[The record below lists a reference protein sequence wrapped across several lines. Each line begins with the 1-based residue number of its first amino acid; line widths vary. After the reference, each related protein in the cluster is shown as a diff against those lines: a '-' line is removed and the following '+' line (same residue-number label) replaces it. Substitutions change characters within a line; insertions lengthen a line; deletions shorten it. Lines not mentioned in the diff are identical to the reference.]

1 MQIQDHLD
9 QLLNDA
15 PGCSLATYGDL
26 SSGLIL
32 KWSAPSPCPR
42 EVLDQLSEQSAGCF
56 ALLDPALLP
65 EGIPAPEYGR
75 AVMAFTDRVTRVFAR
90 SAEAPDD
97 IVGAVFAPQTD
108 ANVALDLTREAAEKL
123 ASPQ

>member
-15 PGCSLATYGDL
+15 PGSSLATFGDL

-32 KWSAPSPCPR
+32 KWSAQSPCPR
-42 EVLDQLSEQSAGCF
+42 EVLDQLAEQSAGCF
-56 ALLDPALLP
+56 GLLDPALLP
-65 EGIPAPEYGR
+65 EGIPAPDYGR
-75 AVMAFTDRVTRVFAR
+75 AMIAFTDRATRVFAR
-90 SAEAPDD
+90 STEAPDD
-97 IVGAVFAPQTD
+97 IVGAVFAPQID
-108 ANVALDLTREAAEKL
+108 GNAALTLTGEAAERL